1 MAPPNPAVAPTGAR
15 APGGDTDQFG
25 GDTDRVTLLTRG
37 GKYVDLDELE
47 DLEPI
52 RWFAHLEALPLL
64 QIDEPIYPRL
74 VRLFYANLYEDNDS
88 LSTYILGTP
97 IRIFDSTI
105 CELIGITEKDRGCYF
120 KGKWD
125 VKKIGATYS
134 EAVKTIF
141 ANPNL
146 DFLPKS
152 CEHLMPFNTKILHHI
167 ITSIIF
173 PKQFHLD
180 EPRRT
185 DPIPTPIEQPETPIL
200 MGNESPPPSPLGAA
214 PSAPV
219 SSSEDIIT
227 AELSQIKSQQE
238 QIQNQQDNDKVLRL
252 ELIGLCLNPMG
263 WNSIELDGRL
273 RDRRIIGD
281 AAGTIREEI
290 GNVSEVR
297 RRNRRRLAEITEKAR
312 LLVKVITKIGS
323 LQGVRRKKF
332 VGKLAGTR
340 LDAVAPPGWA
350 VKPPSTR
357 ELGGDTSLAGRLHRP
372 APERWAVAPPGWAV
386 APPAPGTL
394 REFKF

>member
-1 MAPPNPAVAPTGAR
+1 MAPKRSKGKRIEGDSFDHDLFRSKEVALSFPK
-15 APGGDTDQFG
+15 FE
-25 GDTDRVTLLTRG
+25 TRCVHK

-152 CEHLMPFNTKILHHI
+152 CEHLLPFNSKILHHI

-180 EPRRT
+180 EISQIEIGTMYWIMTGQHNCFGYLIRQHMQDIMTKDTILPYGRLITRILHAYDICIPPDEESIQNDRYNIINKNLLKKLRCTFSNGIWVRQPRRT

-200 MGNESPPPSPLGAA
+200 MGNESPPPSPFGAA

-219 SSSEDIIT
+219 SSSEDIIM

-238 QIQNQQDNDKVLRL
+238 QIQNQQV
-252 ELIGLCLNPMG
+252 
-263 WNSIELDGRL
+263 
-273 RDRRIIGD
+273 
-281 AAGTIREEI
+281 EI
-290 GNVSEVR
+290 
-297 RRNRRRLAEITEKAR
+297 LK
-312 LLVKVITKIGS
+312 
-323 LQGVRRKKF
+323 
-332 VGKLAGTR
+332 
-340 LDAVAPPGWA
+340 
-350 VKPPSTR
+350 
-357 ELGGDTSLAGRLHRP
+357 
-372 APERWAVAPPGWAV
+372 
-386 APPAPGTL
+386 TL
-394 REFKF
+394 RQMNEKIDIMYQHCGLPPKD